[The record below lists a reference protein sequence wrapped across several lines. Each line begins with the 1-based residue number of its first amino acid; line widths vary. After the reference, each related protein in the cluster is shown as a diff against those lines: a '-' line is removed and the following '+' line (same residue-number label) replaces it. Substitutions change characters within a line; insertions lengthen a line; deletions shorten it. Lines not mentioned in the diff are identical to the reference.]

1 VRGFLP
7 RPRRLS
13 EPRGRLPLTPTLSPL
28 RGARGHDLSAG
39 TPSELQVPIRMAIS
53 TEYIPGVCNIGAD
66 ETRYRLRLGLVGTAV
81 TAACAIALWAIGAG
95 AGWFLLL
102 FFPAFG
108 SAISL
113 IQARSR
119 FCVHFGRHGLFN
131 FAPRGTTESVGAEA
145 ARRVDRA
152 KAVELIRRAALVA
165 AAATLIVFLL
175 ALLA

>member
-1 VRGFLP
+1 M
-7 RPRRLS
+7 
-13 EPRGRLPLTPTLSPL
+13 
-28 RGARGHDLSAG
+28 SA
-39 TPSELQVPIRMAIS
+39 S

-66 ETRYRLRLGLVGTAV
+66 ETRLRLRLGLIGVAFTV
-81 TAACAIALWAIGAG
+81 ACAIALWAIGAG
-95 AGWFLLL
+95 AGWYLLL

-145 ARRVDRA
+145 ARQADRA
-152 KAVELIRRAALVA
+152 KAAELIRRAALLA
-165 AAATLIVFLL
+165 GAATVIVFLL
-175 ALLA
+175 ALVL